1 MGTMIQQLLIKYLIQ
16 NGRLGIPDIGIF
28 QVKRIPAQVVAAG
41 TAIKGPVSVI
51 TYHAEPVPAD
61 KHLFE
66 FLSSET
72 ETDEVAAI
80 SQFNAWTQELKQ
92 KIFDHQTV
100 ELPLIGT
107 LLLDQ
112 DGNIRHTAPQSAIG
126 YRSVSL
132 PEGVVLETSMA
143 AEGEEVSPSD
153 ASWWVYAIIL
163 LLLGVAAIAYY
174 YL

>member
-16 NGRLGIPDIGIF
+16 NGRLGIPDIGMF
-28 QVKRIPAQVVAAG
+28 QVKRIPAQVVGGG
-41 TAIKGPVSVI
+41 TAIKGPLSVI
-51 TYHAEPVPAD
+51 TYQAEPVPAD

-66 FLSSET
+66 FLSMET

-80 SQFNAWTQELKQ
+80 GQFNEWTQALKQ

-100 ELPLIGT
+100 ELPFIGT

-112 DGNIRHTAPQSAIG
+112 DGNITHHAPASAIG
-126 YRSVSL
+126 YQSVSL
-132 PEGVVLETSMA
+132 PEGVVLETTTA
-143 AEGEEVSPSD
+143 TEGEEILTSD
-153 ASWWVYAIIL
+153 TSWWIYAIIL
-163 LLLGVAAIAYY
+163 LLLGAAAIAYY

>member
-1 MGTMIQQLLIKYLIQ
+1 MIQQLLIKYLLQ
-16 NGRLGIPDIGIF
+16 NGRLGIPDIGVF

-41 TAIKGPVSVI
+41 TAIQGPVSVI

-80 SQFNAWTQELKQ
+80 GQFNAWTQELKQ

-100 ELPLIGT
+100 ELPFIGT
-107 LLLDQ
+107 LLLGQ
-112 DGNIRHTAPQSAIG
+112 DGNITHSAPESSIG
-126 YRSVSL
+126 YSSVDL
-132 PEGVVLETSMA
+132 PEGVLFETTITN
-143 AEGEEVSPSD
+143 EGEEVIPSD
-153 ASWWVYAIIL
+153 ASWWIYAIIL

>member
-1 MGTMIQQLLIKYLIQ
+1 MIQQLLIKYLIQ

-28 QVKRIPAQVVAAG
+28 QIKRIPAQVVAAG

-51 TYHAEPVPAD
+51 TYHAAPVPAD

-80 SQFNAWTQELKQ
+80 GQFNAWTQELKQ
-92 KIFDHQTV
+92 KIFDHQSV
-100 ELPLIGT
+100 ELPFIGT

-112 DGNIRHTAPQSAIG
+112 DGNIIHTAPESAVG
-126 YRSVSL
+126 YQSVSL
-132 PEGVVLETSMA
+132 PEGMVLETSMA
-143 AEGEEVSPSD
+143 AEEELSSSD
-153 ASWWVYAIIL
+153 ASWWIYAIIL

>member
-1 MGTMIQQLLIKYLIQ
+1 MIQQLLIKYLLQ

-28 QVKRIPAQVVAAG
+28 QVKRIPAQVMANG
-41 TAIKGPVSVI
+41 TEIKGPESVI

-72 ETDEVAAI
+72 ETDEVTVI
-80 SQFNAWTQELKQ
+80 GQFNAWVQELKQ
-92 KIFDHQTV
+92 KIFDHQTI
-100 ELPLIGT
+100 EIPFIGT
-107 LLLDQ
+107 LLLDE
-112 DGNIRHTAPQSAIG
+112 DGKIIHSAPVSEMG
-126 YRSVSL
+126 YKTVPL
-132 PEGVVLETSMA
+132 PNGVVLENTTVTELEEMSTS
-143 AEGEEVSPSD
+143 D
-153 ASWWVYAIIL
+153 TSWWIYGIIL